1 MAGTRRGS
9 KRYLRLVALS
19 VACWAACCLE
29 GTSFVGTGSHGPM
42 LPKLPKS
49 RALSQTQLAATPS
62 QRVAYAAVVQVQVKE
77 GQEEDFLEASLQNAR
92 KSKGEPLN
100 QRFDVLQQRDA
111 PGNFALVEI
120 YRNADGPA
128 GHKETP
134 HYQQWR
140 NDVADMM
147 AVPRTAVQYD
157 TVFPGKATDYHPATL
172 MLERSQGAADVD
184 ITHVMVKV
192 KPGAEKAF
200 KKAARANAMESVKEY
215 GNLRF
220 DMLQSVDDPTDF
232 LLIEVY
238 RTSADAAK
246 HKNTQHYLEW
256 RSTVAFMMA
265 EPREGRKYVTH
276 FPSVPAAW
284 KVAEGVI

>member
-265 EPREGRKYVTH
+265 EPREGRTDPL
-276 FPSVPAAW
+276 FTRSPR
-284 KVAEGVI
+284 